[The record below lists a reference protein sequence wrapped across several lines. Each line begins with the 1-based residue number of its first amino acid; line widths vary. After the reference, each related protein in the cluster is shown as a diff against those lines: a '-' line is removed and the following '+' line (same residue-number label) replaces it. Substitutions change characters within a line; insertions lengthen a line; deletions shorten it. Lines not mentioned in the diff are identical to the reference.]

1 MFFIY
6 INMEDNT
13 ELGNFSIS
21 LTVKDIKASRD
32 FYLNLGFEEVFGNID
47 EKWLILKNGTTKIG
61 LFEGMF
67 ETNILTFNPKWDA
80 NGEEDQN
87 LNDIR
92 EIYQQV
98 KDNNL
103 ETISDINESES
114 GPNNFMIKDP
124 DGNVILF
131 DQHVN

>member
-1 MFFIY
+1 M
-6 INMEDNT
+6 

-21 LTVKDIKASRD
+21 LTVKDIKTSRD
-32 FYLNLGFEEVFGNID
+32 FYLNLGFKEVFGSID
-47 EKWLILKNGTTKIG
+47 EKWLILKNGSTKIG

-67 ETNILTFNPKWDA
+67 ESNILTFNPKWDE
-80 NGEEDQN
+80 NGNENQN
-87 LNDIR
+87 LSDIR

-103 ETISDINESES
+103 ETMSEINGSES

>member
-1 MFFIY
+1 M
-6 INMEDNT
+6 

-21 LTVKDIKASRD
+21 LTVKDIKTSRD
-32 FYLNLGFEEVFGNID
+32 FYLNLGFKEVFGSID
-47 EKWLILKNGTTKIG
+47 EKWLILKNGSTKIG

-67 ETNILTFNPKWDA
+67 ESNILTFNPKWDE
-80 NGEEDQN
+80 NGNENQN
-87 LNDIR
+87 LSDIR

-98 KDNNL
+98 KDNKL
-103 ETISDINESES
+103 ETMSEINGSES